1 MTKEIKD
8 IQQLRLNL
16 KQLTDGFNKFS
27 YHIRLIRKE
36 LKIDEKIIH
45 NTDSSARILNLF

>member
-8 IQQLRLNL
+8 IQKLRLNL
-16 KQLTDGFNKFS
+16 RKLTDSFNKLS

-45 NTDSSARILNLF
+45 NTDSSSNIYNLF